1 MAISKIEKTE
11 GIVIKCKDLTE
22 TSQLVWFYTM
32 DFGKLKAVAKG
43 SRARTKKFKSK
54 FDLFNQN
61 EILFYHSPKRE
72 LHTLSESDIIEPFTE
87 IRSDISKMAVASYMV
102 ELLDNLVGL
111 EDPDRRI
118 YCLVVSIFKWLQEK
132 DEINFMRLVFE
143 IKLLQYSGVL
153 PEPEGINKG
162 VSAIFGKV
170 VRTNDIGLLKKLKI
184 SKSQLHEL
192 RNAVGLIVDYT
203 VGKRLKSL
211 DFLEEVSCA
220 EKE

>member
-1 MAISKIEKTE
+1 MSKIEKTE

-22 TSQLVWFYTM
+22 TSQLVWFYTV

-61 EILFYHSPKRE
+61 EILFYHNPKRE

-111 EDPDRRI
+111 EDPNREI
-118 YCLVVSIFKWLQEK
+118 YSLLLGVFKWMQEK
-132 DEINFMRLVFE
+132 NEIDFIKLVFE
-143 IKLLQYSGVL
+143 VKLLQYSGVL

-162 VSAIFGKV
+162 VRAIFDKV
-170 VRTNDIGLLKKLKI
+170 VRTNGIGSLKKLKI
-184 SKSQLHEL
+184 SKSQMHEL
-192 RNAVGLIVDYT
+192 QTAIRLIVDYT